1 MDNSLKALATNQLYQ
16 LWSERVKD
24 CRNSGLPV
32 KMWCFNNNVKVST
45 YYAWQKRLFNAITK
59 PETTEIV
66 VQTKK
71 EFAEIP
77 VERVRT
83 ASNQVPVATIVVGG
97 TSVEVY
103 NSIQPELL
111 QTILKGLKSC

>member
-1 MDNSLKALATNQLYQ
+1 MDNSLKTISRNQQ
-16 LWSERVKD
+16 LQIWSERVKD

-32 KMWCFNNNVKVST
+32 KTWCLNNGVKAST

-59 PETTEIV
+59 PEPTEIV
-66 VQTKK
+66 VQPKT

-77 VERVRT
+77 IEHVQT
-83 ASNQVPVATIVVGG
+83 ASKQIPAATIIVGE

-103 NSIQPELL
+103 NNIQPELL
-111 QTILKGLKSC
+111 QTILKELKSC

>member
-1 MDNSLKALATNQLYQ
+1 MANSLKALATNQLYQ

-32 KMWCFNNNVKVST
+32 KTWCFNNNVKVST

-59 PETTEIV
+59 PEPTEIV